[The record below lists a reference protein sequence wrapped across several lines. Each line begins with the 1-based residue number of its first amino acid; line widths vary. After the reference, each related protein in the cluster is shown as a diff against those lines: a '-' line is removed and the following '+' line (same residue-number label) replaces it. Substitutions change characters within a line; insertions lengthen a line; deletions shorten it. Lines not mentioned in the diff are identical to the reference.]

1 MTGRPPAGG
10 KLDICGT
17 RRRPESSAAWIVQLS
32 GGLTA
37 CPGRKQTWLGAGEQ
51 ALDVR
56 VGGAL
61 AAEAVAVEG
70 PVAVG
75 GAGRLQA
82 QPGRPGPPTSGR
94 RAPPPVSTTP
104 ASTIAL
110 ATCGRPRAPSPASSL
125 TRSSST
131 GAPSSRSR
139 STIRRVLLT
148 RPSKIQARLAAN
160 TGSSGADP

>member
-82 QPGRPGPPTSGR
+82 QLGGPGPPAGPVR
-94 RAPPPVSTTP
+94 RRLVGVVDLEPVQP
-104 ASTIAL
+104 
-110 ATCGRPRAPSPASSL
+110 
-125 TRSSST
+125 
-131 GAPSSRSR
+131 GAGHGPDD
-139 STIRRVLLT
+139 
-148 RPSKIQARLAAN
+148 RL
-160 TGSSGADP
+160 GDGGG